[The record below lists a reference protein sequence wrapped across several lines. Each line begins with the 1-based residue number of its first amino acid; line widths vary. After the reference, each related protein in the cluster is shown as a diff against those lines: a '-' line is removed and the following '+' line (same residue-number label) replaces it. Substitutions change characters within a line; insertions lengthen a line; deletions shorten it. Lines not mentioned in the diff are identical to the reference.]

1 VSIVVMLSARETFT
15 PRELTAAHKE
25 FKERGAQ
32 YLRPSENTAFPA
44 IPPTGQAKTGLPVR

>member
-1 VSIVVMLSARETFT
+1 MSIVVMLSARETFT

-44 IPPTGQAKTGLPVR
+44 SPPPAKLKQGYR

>member
-1 VSIVVMLSARETFT
+1 MSVVVEPSPRETFT
-15 PRELTAAHKE
+15 PRELTAAYTE

-44 IPPTGQAKTGLPVR
+44 IPPPAKLKQANR